1 MGKMKI
7 FALTTFVLCLICV
20 LTLQVESFENAEGK
34 APKKGGKKPAKA
46 LTGFTSCKK
55 VTYDTKKNTITALC
69 KGKAKK
75 SKAVKLT
82 LSLAKCEKIKSSKV
96 CKMAKKNVLSCKAKK
111 AKKAT
116 TFDLNKL
123 VGFKK
128 KISLLIMN
136 DLNKNFLNIF

>member
-1 MGKMKI
+1 MG
-7 FALTTFVLCLICV
+7 
-20 LTLQVESFENAEGK
+20 QVESFENAEGK

-75 SKAVKLT
+75 SVKLT
-82 LSLAKCEKIKSSKV
+82 LALAKCKKIKSSKV

-123 VGFKK
+123 VGFNGKK
-128 KISLLIMN
+128 LAC
-136 DLNKNFLNIF
+136 